1 MSRTEMVDPTFD
13 FILFNAS
20 SAILNSKI
28 LLYRLFSYTA
38 LLTSPGTSFESLIMI
53 LTQETLCTHQFFCCF
68 PSPGS
73 NKMVKV
79 VSSIRS
85 LFIGSYIELQLAP
98 LPWISLKI
106 GYFKQLHPLQSSIY
120 QFRYFKWQ
128 DDQPSQSNPKHGVP
142 KNFQSHFS
150 CDSVM

>member
-1 MSRTEMVDPTFD
+1 MSRTEMIDPTFD

-28 LLYRLFSYTA
+28 LLYQLFSYVTA
-38 LLTSPGTSFESLIMI
+38 LLASPGTSFDCLIMI
-53 LTQETLCTHQFFCCF
+53 LTLETLCTHQFFCCF

-85 LFIGSYIELQLAP
+85 LFIGSYIELQLAS
-98 LPWISLKI
+98 LPWISQKN
-106 GYFKQLHPLQSSIY
+106 SSIPSSQAY
-120 QFRYFKWQ
+120 TNLRYFKWQ
-128 DDQPSQSNPKHGVP
+128 AHQPSQLVLPVENRKKLIISLQINE
-142 KNFQSHFS
+142 F
-150 CDSVM
+150 